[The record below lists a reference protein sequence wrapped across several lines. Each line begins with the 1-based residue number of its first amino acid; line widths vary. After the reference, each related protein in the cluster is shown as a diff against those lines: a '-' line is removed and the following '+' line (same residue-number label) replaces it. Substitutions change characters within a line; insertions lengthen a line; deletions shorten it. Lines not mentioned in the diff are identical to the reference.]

1 MTRPVHG
8 GNLIWAAAL
17 AGCPVSAILDFSAS
31 ISPLGPPES
40 VMLAMRSHLD
50 RLGAYPD
57 SDYCELR
64 EALSQVEA
72 NLDSDWIL
80 PGNGAAELLTW
91 AAFELSKLT
100 ATYLVTPAFGDYRR
114 GLKTFGASVVE
125 CPIDLGLEVLDGDL
139 PIAFLRSTIPSQCGF
154 LLNNPHNPT
163 GKLFSVEAIAPFLE
177 RFALL
182 VVDEAFMDFL
192 LPSQQQSLVGLVREF
207 PNLVILRSLT
217 KFYSL
222 PGLRLGYA
230 IAHPDRIRLW
240 QQWRDPWPVNTLAA
254 AAAIAAIEDRA
265 FADRTWD
272 WLKVVRPLLFEGLAK
287 LPGFKPYQGAAN
299 FLLVRS
305 EHSVTWL
312 QKTLLERH
320 RILIR
325 DCLSFPELGDRFFRV
340 AIRTESDNN
349 RLLAGLA
356 DVLELC

>member
-8 GNLIWAAAL
+8 GNLTWAAAL
-17 AGCPVSAILDFSAS
+17 AGCPPTAILDFSAS

-40 VMLAMRSHLD
+40 AKRVIQSHLSD
-50 RLGAYPD
+50 LGVYPD
-57 SDYCELR
+57 PDYCQLR
-64 EALSQVEA
+64 EALSQIHHLTPE
-72 NLDSDWIL
+72 WIL

-91 AAFELSKLT
+91 AALELSNL
-100 ATYLVTPAFGDYRR
+100 AGTYLVTPAFGDYRR
-114 GLKTFGASVVE
+114 ALKTFGATVLE
-125 CPIDLGLEVLDGDL
+125 CSIDLGLDVLD
-139 PIAFLRSTIPSQCGF
+139 LRSPIENLQSQIPSASGL

-163 GKLFSVEAIAPFLE
+163 GLLFTLEAIAPFLE
-177 RFALL
+177 KFALV

-192 LPSQQQSLVGLVREF
+192 PPAQQQSLVGLVAEF

-230 IAHPDRIRLW
+230 IAHPDRIRRW

-254 AAAIAAIEDRA
+254 AAAAAVVQDSA
-265 FADRTWD
+265 FQQQTWD
-272 WLKVVRPLLFEGLAK
+272 WLASVRPQLLEGLAK
-287 LPGFKPYQGAAN
+287 LPGLQPYKSAAN
-299 FLLVRS
+299 FLFVNS
-305 EHSVTWL
+305 EHSVSWV

-325 DCLSFPELGDRFFRV
+325 DCLSFSELGDRFFRV
-340 AIRTESDNN
+340 AIRTEADNN

-356 DVLELC
+356 DVLK